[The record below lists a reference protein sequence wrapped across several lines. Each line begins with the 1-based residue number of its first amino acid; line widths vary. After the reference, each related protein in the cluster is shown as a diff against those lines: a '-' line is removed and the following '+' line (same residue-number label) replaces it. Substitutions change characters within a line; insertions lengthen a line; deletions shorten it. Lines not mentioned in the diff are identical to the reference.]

1 MDDKKMPIEQDFDH
15 LSMTNS
21 ASPTECTGLV
31 THFSTEEELESYMDV
46 YTYQAI
52 PVKDEKEKN
61 RY

>member
-1 MDDKKMPIEQDFDH
+1 MDDKKMPIEQEFDY
-15 LSMTNS
+15 LAMTNS

-31 THFSTEEELESYMDV
+31 THFSTEEELENYMDV

-52 PVKDEKEKN
+52 PVKDEKGKN

>member
-1 MDDKKMPIEQDFDH
+1 MPIEQDFDH
-15 LSMTNS
+15 LAYTNS

-52 PVKDEKEKN
+52 PVKDEKLQKQK
-61 RY
+61 